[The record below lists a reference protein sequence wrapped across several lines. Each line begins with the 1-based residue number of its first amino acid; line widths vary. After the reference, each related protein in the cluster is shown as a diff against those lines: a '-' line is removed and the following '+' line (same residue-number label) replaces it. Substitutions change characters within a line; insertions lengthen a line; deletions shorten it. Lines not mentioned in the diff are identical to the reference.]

1 MFWWA
6 VPVGFTGFLL
16 FTISLLAFLVASLL
30 YESDFFPQHPNI
42 VTIIVL
48 ILVALIA
55 ISFIAMITGFFFWAL
70 GEIWTP
76 FL

>member
-16 FTISLLAFLVASLL
+16 FTVSLLAFLVATLL
-30 YESDFFPQHPNI
+30 YESDFFPNHPNI
-42 VTIIVL
+42 VTVIVL
-48 ILVALIA
+48 ILVTLITIGI
-55 ISFIAMITGFFFWAL
+55 ISMMVGFFFWAL

-76 FL
+76 YL

>member
-16 FTISLLAFLVASLL
+16 FTISLLAFLVATFL
-30 YESDFFPQHPNI
+30 YESDFFPLHPNI
-42 VTIIVL
+42 VTIVVL
-48 ILVALIA
+48 ILVALLTIG
-55 ISFIAMITGFFFWAL
+55 IITTMAGFFFWAL

-76 FL
+76 YL